1 MRSPIPRVESHPG
14 NVIPNALQN
23 NVEMMG
29 VVGPVGH
36 VHPEPFATTKIFVI
50 RTPRVRPCVPQ
61 KSAVETAAEDFVA
74 PVLATRHASTGIV

>member
-1 MRSPIPRVESHPG
+1 MTNYLWI
-14 NVIPNALQN
+14 VIPNVSHN

-29 VVGPVGH
+29 VVGPVGP
-36 VHPEPFATTKIFVI
+36 VHLELFVMAKIFVT
-50 RTPRVRPCVPQ
+50 RTPPVRPIVTA

>member
-1 MRSPIPRVESHPG
+1 MENPPG
-14 NVIPNALQN
+14 IVIPNALQN

-29 VVGPVGH
+29 VVGPVGP
-36 VHPEPFATTKIFVI
+36 VHPELFVMTKIFVT
-50 RTPRVRPCVPQ
+50 RTPPVRPIVTV